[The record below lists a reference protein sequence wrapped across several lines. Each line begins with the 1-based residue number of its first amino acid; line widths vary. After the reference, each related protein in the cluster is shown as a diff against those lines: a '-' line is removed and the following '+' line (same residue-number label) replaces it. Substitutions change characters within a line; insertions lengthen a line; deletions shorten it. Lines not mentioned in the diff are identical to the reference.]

1 MSEKKAVQVKVYG
14 IVQGVGFRF
23 STVSQARRLG
33 LTGYVRN
40 VSDGSVEVVAEG
52 KQEALD
58 KLVKWLEKGPP
69 GAIVRKVDV
78 RVIPYRG
85 FFRSFNIEF

>member
-1 MSEKKAVQVKVYG
+1 MSEKKAIQARVYG

-33 LTGYVRN
+33 ITGYVRN
-40 VSDGSVEVVAEG
+40 MSDGSVEVVAEG
-52 KQEALD
+52 KKEELD
-58 KLVKWLEKGPP
+58 RLVKWLEKGPP
-69 GAIVRKVDV
+69 GAVVRKIDV

>member
-1 MSEKKAVQVKVYG
+1 MLEKKAIQVRVYG

-40 VSDGSVEVVAEG
+40 MGDGSVEVVAEG
-52 KQEALD
+52 NRETLD
-58 KLVKWLEKGPP
+58 RLVKWLGKGPP
-69 GAIVRKVDV
+69 GAVVRKVNV
-78 RVIPYRG
+78 KSIPFRG